1 MKIYQDVSVYD
12 ASIDRINY
20 IFDNFNKIYV
30 SFSGGK
36 DSTTMLHL
44 LSIEARKRN
53 RKIGCLIVDLEGQYD
68 LTVKHIEKMID
79 DYSDC
84 LDVYWCCLQ
93 ISLRNAVSVYQ
104 PRWVCWDREK
114 KEEWIRDMPK
124 IAKKDE
130 DFPFF
135 SKGMEFEEFV
145 PEFGEWYSEGE
156 KCACFVG
163 IRADESLNRFRT
175 ISSKSKIKF
184 NDKIYTTKVTDNV
197 FNIYPIYDWKT
208 KDIWRHS
215 AKTGLSQNPI
225 YQRMYLAKVPLSH
238 MRICQPYG
246 DDQRR
251 GLWLFHILEPQ
262 TWPKVVRRVS
272 GANSGALY
280 VQETGNIN
288 GYNKI
293 SKPSKM
299 TWKEYAEFLLCTL
312 PKNTKKHYLKRFRV
326 FIDWWLSRD
335 YENIPDEAPHE
346 LESERIV
353 PSYRR
358 ICKCILRNDWW
369 CKGLS
374 FTQPKS
380 EAYSK
385 FLDIKK
391 KKNREVK

>member
-1 MKIYQDVSVYD
+1 MKKYLDQNVLD
-12 ASIDRINY
+12 AARERISFG
-20 IFDNFNKIYV
+20 FDNFEKIYI

-36 DSTTMLHL
+36 DSTVMLHL
-44 LSIEARKRN
+44 MAEEAMKRN

-68 LTVKHIEKMID
+68 LTIKHISEIIEK
-79 DYSDC
+79 YSSC
-84 LDVYWCCLQ
+84 LEVFWCCLQ

-104 PRWVCWDREK
+104 PRWICWDEEK
-114 KEEWIRDMPK
+114 KDEWIRKMPK
-124 IAKKDE
+124 CAKIDK

-135 SKGMEFEEFV
+135 RRGMEFEEFV
-145 PEFGEWYSEGE
+145 PMFGEWYSGQNN
-156 KCACFVG
+156 CACFVG

-175 ISSKSKIKF
+175 IASKKKIMYENKNF
-184 NDKIYTTKVTDNV
+184 TTKVTDSV
-197 FNIYPIYDWKT
+197 FNFYPIYDWKT
-208 KDIWRHS
+208 EDIWRYS
-215 AKTGLSQNPI
+215 AKTGNQNNPI
-225 YQRMYLAKVPLSH
+225 YQRMYLARVPLSH

-262 TWPKVVRRVS
+262 TWPKVVKRVS
-272 GANSGALY
+272 GVNSGALY

-293 SKPSKM
+293 SKPEKM

-312 PKNTKKHYLKRFRV
+312 PKSTKNHYVKRFNV
-326 FIDWWLSRD
+326 FKKWWEARD
-335 YENIPDEAPHE
+335 YETIPDAAPAE
-346 LESERIV
+346 LESERLA

-380 EAYSK
+380 EAYTK
-385 FLDIKK
+385 FLKIKK
-391 KKNREVK
+391 QKQ